1 MIQNDFFFSG
11 IFVTL
16 SRLLFPIC
24 TEKQKHRTMSS
35 QCVQGKALFFDARQE
50 STQNFSPVYK
60 IELEDLNSD
69 TPQTMQKTR

>member
-1 MIQNDFFFSG
+1 
-11 IFVTL
+11 
-16 SRLLFPIC
+16 
-24 TEKQKHRTMSS
+24 MSS
-35 QCVQGKALFFDARQE
+35 QCGQGKALFFDARQE